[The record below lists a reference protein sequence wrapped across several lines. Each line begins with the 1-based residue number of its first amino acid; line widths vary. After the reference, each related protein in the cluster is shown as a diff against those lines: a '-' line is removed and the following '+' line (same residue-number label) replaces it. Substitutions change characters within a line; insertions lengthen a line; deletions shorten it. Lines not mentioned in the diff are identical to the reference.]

1 VLGIPD
7 GSRGCLFDLD
17 GAATQTARVRP
28 AAWPE
33 IFDDFRRQRA
43 RRTGERLVPSGP
55 VAGLVVR
62 GLPEP
67 LDVR

>member
-1 VLGIPD
+1 MLGIPD
-7 GSRGCLFDLD
+7 NSLGCLFDLD

-43 RRTGERLVPSGP
+43 RRPGERLVPSGP
-55 VAGLVVR
+55 VACPVVR
-62 GLPEP
+62 DLAEL
-67 LDVR
+67 LDAR

>member
-1 VLGIPD
+1 MLGIPD
-7 GSRGCLFDLD
+7 NSRGCLFDLD

-43 RRTGERLVPSGP
+43 RRPGERLVLSGP
-55 VAGLVVR
+55 VAGTVV
-62 GLPEP
+62 GDLAEP
-67 LDVR
+67 LDAR